1 MNSLVL
7 TQPIGNIDAYIQSV
21 RSLPILSRET
31 ENACAQKLQQNQDL
45 QAAQQ
50 LIMSN
55 LRFVVKIAQGY
66 KGYGLDLPDLI
77 QEGNVGLMKAV
88 KRFNPSVGVR
98 LISFAV
104 HWIRAE
110 IHEFVIKNWRI
121 AKIATTKQQRK
132 LFFNLRNKKKH
143 LGWFSQD
150 EIESVA
156 KDLGVT
162 TQNVVEMEARMSNY
176 DVTYDAP
183 DNGDSEAVDVYAP
196 ATYLANAAPNPE
208 QALETQDWEHHH
220 NTRLSTALKGLDKRS
235 QHIIQARWLG
245 EKKATL
251 HELASHFSVSAERVR
266 QLEKKALQKLKFVLG

>member
-21 RSLPILSRET
+21 RSLPLLSRE
-31 ENACAQKLQQNQDL
+31 EEYACAEALQQHQSL

-50 LIMSN
+50 LVMGN

-77 QEGNVGLMKAV
+77 QEGNIGLMKAV

-121 AKIATTKQQRK
+121 AKVATTKQQRK

-143 LGWFSQD
+143 LGWLNQA
-150 EIESVA
+150 EINSVA

-162 TQNVVEMEARMSNY
+162 PKNVVEMEARMSNY
-176 DVTYDAP
+176 DVAYDPAN
-183 DNGDSEAVDVYAP
+183 DDSESSTHAP
-196 ATYLANAAPNPE
+196 AAYLSNATPSPE
-208 QALETQDWEHHH
+208 QTVEAQNWENHH
-220 NTRLSTALKGLDKRS
+220 NQRLLNALKGLDDRS
-235 QHIIQARWLG
+235 QHIIQSRWLG
-245 EKKATL
+245 DKKATL
-251 HELASHFSVSAERVR
+251 HELAGELSVSAERVR
-266 QLEKKALQKLKFVLG
+266 QLEKKAMTQLKSVLN